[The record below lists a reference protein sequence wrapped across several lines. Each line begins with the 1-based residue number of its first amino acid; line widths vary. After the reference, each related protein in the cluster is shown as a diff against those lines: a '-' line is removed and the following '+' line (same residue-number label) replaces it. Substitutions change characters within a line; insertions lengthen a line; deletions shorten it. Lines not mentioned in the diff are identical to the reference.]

1 MVLRIPGH
9 RIARMGDRDS
19 GGGGNDFVRCR
30 MQSGGG
36 QNGGAPPVLEA
47 GGARPSCWDNR
58 EPGPTTSAQ
67 HQAPAGYKLPFLH
80 PDDAGMK
87 LTGEQIRGG

>member
-9 RIARMGDRDS
+9 RIARTGDRGS

-36 QNGGAPPVLEA
+36 QNGGAPHVLEA
-47 GGARPSCWDNR
+47 GYARPSCWDNR
-58 EPGPTTSAQ
+58 EPEPTTSAQ
-67 HQAPAGYKLPFLH
+67 LPVHVGLVRMAFPTPL
-80 PDDAGMK
+80 
-87 LTGEQIRGG
+87 

>member
-9 RIARMGDRDS
+9 RIARSGDRAS

-36 QNGGAPPVLEA
+36 QNGGAPHVLEA
-47 GGARPSCWDNR
+47 G
-58 EPGPTTSAQ
+58 
-67 HQAPAGYKLPFLH
+67 
-80 PDDAGMK
+80 
-87 LTGEQIRGG
+87 

>member
-9 RIARMGDRDS
+9 RIARTGDRVS

-36 QNGGAPPVLEA
+36 QNGGAPRVLEA
-47 GGARPSCWDNR
+47 EGARPSCWENR
-58 EPGPTTSAQ
+58 EQGPTTFAQ
-67 HQAPAGYKLPFLH
+67 TSNASWVRIAFPTP
-80 PDDAGMK
+80 P
-87 LTGEQIRGG
+87 

>member
-9 RIARMGDRDS
+9 RIARTGDRES

-36 QNGGAPPVLEA
+36 QNGGAPHVLEA
-47 GGARPSCWDNR
+47 G
-58 EPGPTTSAQ
+58 
-67 HQAPAGYKLPFLH
+67 
-80 PDDAGMK
+80 
-87 LTGEQIRGG
+87 

>member
-9 RIARMGDRDS
+9 RIARTGDRGS

-36 QNGGAPPVLEA
+36 QNGGAPHVLEA
-47 GGARPSCWDNR
+47 GYARPSC
-58 EPGPTTSAQ
+58 
-67 HQAPAGYKLPFLH
+67 
-80 PDDAGMK
+80 
-87 LTGEQIRGG
+87 